1 MFSTQWRDED
11 EEIVDDEAVIQL
23 ACWASGVY
31 DKQIWYSGDVSDDV
45 WELIEVDLTDAV
57 TARIEAG
64 ASWNEAVKEAWREA
78 VNDAKDGHDY
88 VVRMMDAVSFRVAFD
103 FGTDTARITEAVGW
117 VADEVQVDEGT
128 HEQIRAEAHRLVD
141 RAVKTERCSKYAN
154 RGAGGERKRN
164 VTKAKKLAALA
175 PQRVT
180 QE

>member
-11 EEIVDDEAVIQL
+11 EEIIDNEAVIQL

-31 DKQIWYSGDVSDDV
+31 DKQTWYSGDVNDDV
-45 WELIEVDLTDAV
+45 WELIEMDLAEAV

-88 VVRMMDAVSFRVAFD
+88 VVRLMNDVSFRVEFD
-103 FGTDTARITEAVGW
+103 FGTDTARITDAVGW
-117 VADEVQVDEGT
+117 IADEVAVAEGT
-128 HEQIRAEAHRLVD
+128 YDQIRTEAHRLIE
-141 RAVKTERCSKYAN
+141 RAVVTERASKYAN
-154 RGAGGERKRN
+154 RGAGGEQKRN
-164 VTKAKKLAALA
+164 VTNAKKLAALA